1 MEHESATRPTF
12 SFSILFWENILGKAA
27 RRKATINI
35 AFSISSKKLIE
46 NLTTDGKKITKI
58 MTENALL
65 HINQPNAHMHVRT
78 YLLQPLHEL

>member
-1 MEHESATRPTF
+1 MKAQPVRPF
-12 SFSILFWENILGKAA
+12 PFQSYFERIFLEKLQ
-27 RRKATINI
+27 RRKATFNI

-58 MTENALL
+58 MTRNALF